1 MNKQIRALVYS
12 VRCVALGA
20 PAGVCH
26 SKRWSWCDPRQDHR
40 FYSFKMQQEAPILG
54 ASCCVKKENAAL
66 YWPR

>member
-1 MNKQIRALVYS
+1 MNKQFEPLFT
-12 VRCVALGA
+12 LGA

-40 FYSFKMQQEAPILG
+40 FYSFKMQQEAPISG

-66 YWPR
+66 Y

>member
-1 MNKQIRALVYS
+1 MNKQFEPFVYS

-40 FYSFKMQQEAPILG
+40 FIVSKMQEAPILG

>member
-1 MNKQIRALVYS
+1 MNKQFEPLFTPY
-12 VRCVALGA
+12 
-20 PAGVCH
+20 
-26 SKRWSWCDPRQDHR
+26 DPRQDHR